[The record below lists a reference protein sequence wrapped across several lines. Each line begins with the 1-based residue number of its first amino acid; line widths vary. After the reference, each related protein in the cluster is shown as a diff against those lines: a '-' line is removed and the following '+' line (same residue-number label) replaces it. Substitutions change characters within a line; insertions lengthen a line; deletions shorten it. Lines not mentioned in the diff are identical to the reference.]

1 MTNKIQVSANDRG
14 RIFVLGGENA
24 DEFYGNAAGVLGD
37 AAKAD
42 RLLEDF
48 QILVNPEVGQAVA
61 AAAPVRPGG
70 GYSPA
75 AASAPSAP
83 GAPSCDHG
91 PRTFKGAFT
100 SKAGKEMP
108 SSWQCQSR
116 DRASQCKAVWNN
128 D

>member
-14 RIFVLGGENA
+14 RIFVIGGENA
-24 DEFYGNAAGVLGD
+24 DEFFDNAAGVLRDGS
-37 AAKAD
+37 KAE
-42 RLLEDF
+42 RLIEDF
-48 QILVNPEVGQAVA
+48 QILIDPQVGQAVA
-61 AAAPVRPGG
+61 NAAPVRPGG

-75 AASAPSAP
+75 PAAASAP

-91 PRTFKGAFT
+91 PRSFKGAFT

>member
-14 RIFVLGGENA
+14 RIFVIGGENP
-24 DEFYGNAAGVLGD
+24 DEFYDNLAGTLGTVE
-37 AAKAD
+37 KAN
-42 RLLEDF
+42 RVLEDF
-48 QILVNPEVGQAVA
+48 QVIVDPSVAPAVA

-70 GYSPA
+70 YGGGAPA
-75 AASAPSAP
+75 AAASAP

-91 PRTFKGAFT
+91 PRQFKAAFT

-116 DRASQCKAVWNN
+116 DRASQCKAQWNN